1 MTKIR
6 PHLHDCTGKRA
17 RTRRC
22 RALVFSAL
30 SVSLGFG
37 ALLSAPGAAGND
49 GVLASATG
57 SGHISTLGGNRTFA
71 FSARDHGGAGDH
83 GRLEINFHPGETS
96 PIPHVI
102 VNAPID
108 CLRVIGNVAIMSG
121 VTNHTNFSPFENV
134 RGIIAVQDNGEGPSA
149 PPDLISGAIIVPATS
164 PLDCNSV
171 TPLANLP
178 VEHGNVQVRSG

>member
-1 MTKIR
+1 MTNIR
-6 PHLHDCTGKRA
+6 RHLHDHTGRRA
-17 RTRRC
+17 RTRR
-22 RALVFSAL
+22 RRVLVLSVL
-30 SVSLGFG
+30 SVSLGLA
-37 ALLSAPGAAGND
+37 ALLSAPGAAGNN

-71 FSARDHGGAGDH
+71 FSGTDHGDTVH

-96 PIPHVI
+96 PIPHII

-121 VTNHTNFSPFENV
+121 VTSHTNFPAFENV
-134 RGIIAVQDNGEGPSA
+134 RGIIAVQDNGEGASA
-149 PPDLISGAIIVPATS
+149 PPDLISGAIIVPAAS

-171 TPLANLP
+171 SPLANLP

>member
-1 MTKIR
+1 MTRIR
-6 PHLHDCTGKRA
+6 PHFHYCTGRRA
-17 RTRRC
+17 RARR
-22 RALVFSAL
+22 RRVLVLSAL

-37 ALLSAPGAAGND
+37 ALLSAPGAAGNN

-71 FSARDHGGAGDH
+71 FSATDHGDAVH

-96 PIPHVI
+96 PIPHII

-121 VTNHTNFSPFENV
+121 VTNHTNFPPFENV
-134 RGIIAVQDNGEGPSA
+134 RGIIAVQDNGEGSSA

-164 PLDCNSV
+164 PLDCNTV

>member
-1 MTKIR
+1 VF
-6 PHLHDCTGKRA
+6 
-17 RTRRC
+17 
-22 RALVFSAL
+22 ALSAL
-30 SVSLGFG
+30 ALSLGFA
-37 ALLSAPGAAGND
+37 ALLAAPGVALGD

-71 FSARDHGGAGDH
+71 FSATDHGDAVQ

-96 PIPHVI
+96 PIPHII

-121 VTNHTNFSPFENV
+121 VTNHTNFPAFENV
-134 RGIIAVQDNGEGPSA
+134 RGIIAVQDNGEGSSA
-149 PPDLISGAIIVPATS
+149 PPDLISGAIIVPASS

-171 TPLANLP
+171 TPLANLQ
-178 VEHGNVQVRSG
+178 VERGNVQVRSG